1 MRLKPGQL
9 DHHLGQGPLAPVY
22 VISGDEPFQALEAAD
37 AIRARAREQGL
48 TDRQVHSVPS
58 STDFD
63 WDAVVAGAATG
74 SLFGDGRL
82 IEIDLPGGKPGD
94 AGARVLRELA
104 GDPPPETTLLL
115 SLPRLDQSAQR
126 SKWFQA
132 LEQAG
137 VWIPVW
143 PLEGD
148 ELHGWIRERLEG
160 HGLKPD
166 AEAVTLLVERVEG
179 NLVAAAQEVDKLALL
194 HPPGPLGLEAVADAV
209 VDSTLYDI
217 FDLAEAA
224 LAADAARVYQV
235 LRGLRGE
242 GVPPQLVLWALT
254 REARAVAGIRAAT
267 DAGGA
272 PPRQFGARESQLRL
286 RRSASRRFG
295 LRAWRRVLARCARA
309 DRVIKGREAGKPW
322 DELIQL
328 ALIMAGRPLFPQRPA
343 RAPSPQPSREGM
355 Q

>member
-1 MRLKPGQL
+1 MRLKPEQL
-9 DHHLGQGPLAPVY
+9 SHHLAQAPLAPIY

-37 AIRARAREQGL
+37 AVRARAREQGL
-48 TDRQVHSVPS
+48 TDRQ
-58 STDFD
+58 TYTAGGDFD
-63 WDAVVAGAATG
+63 WEAVVAGAATG
-74 SLFGDGRL
+74 SLFGEGRL
-82 IEIDLPGGKPGD
+82 IEVNLPGGKPGD
-94 AGARVLRELA
+94 AGARVLRALA
-104 GDPPPETTLLL
+104 EDPPPETSLLL
-115 SLPRLDQSAQR
+115 LLPRLDQSAQR
-126 SKWFQA
+126 SKWFKA

-137 VWIPVW
+137 IWIPVW

-148 ELHGWIRERLEG
+148 DLRGWIRARLG
-160 HGLKPD
+160 RHGLEPADD
-166 AEAVTLLVERVEG
+166 AVDLLVERVEG

-194 HPPGPLGLEAVADAV
+194 HPPGPLSLEAVADAV
-209 VDSTLYDI
+209 VDSALYDI

-224 LAADAARVYQV
+224 LAADTARVYRV
-235 LRGLRGE
+235 VRGLQGE
-242 GVPPQLVLWALT
+242 GVAPQLVLWALT

-267 DAGGA
+267 DAGEP

-286 RRSASRRFG
+286 RRSASRRFS

-328 ALIMAGRPLFPQRPA
+328 GLIMAGRPLFPQRPA
-343 RAPSPQPSREGM
+343 RLPSSSQPSREGM